1 MGIASQSHISLFR
14 YALQCNIIC
23 TCSYAHT
30 PCILTKDAVQ
40 QQTIS
45 DIRRK
50 EWEAL
55 APSPYLSPGVTIRP
69 ALHSSP
75 HVLEPAA
82 ALPPIVPLH
91 CSVLLRSPIVPPPP
105 CSPIYDAHRLAPE
118 HCILLCN
125 CLSSIAHLFHSTPP
139 CLPLTRQGVPSCDTR
154 SHTAGG
160 KRPRDEKHWNCLAC
174 HIISLPYF
182 QFQNGRGIFP

>member
-1 MGIASQSHISLFR
+1 MILYELWVAPRSLISLCSDMLCNVIS
-14 YALQCNIIC
+14 YAHAH
-23 TCSYAHT
+23 CSYAHT
-30 PCILTKDAVQ
+30 PCILTKNAVQ

-125 CLSSIAHLFHSTPP
+125 CLSSIAHLFYSTPP
-139 CLPLTRQGVPSCDTR
+139 WLPLTR
-154 SHTAGG
+154 
-160 KRPRDEKHWNCLAC
+160 RPIL
-174 HIISLPYF
+174 
-182 QFQNGRGIFP
+182 